1 MMPYSTVCCTEI
13 HGEYTS
19 EDVDTLCDE
28 AMSLCYTY
36 CSCKTPAGKEI
47 LSTQLAEGTMLETLC

>member
-47 LSTQLAEGTMLETLC
+47 PS